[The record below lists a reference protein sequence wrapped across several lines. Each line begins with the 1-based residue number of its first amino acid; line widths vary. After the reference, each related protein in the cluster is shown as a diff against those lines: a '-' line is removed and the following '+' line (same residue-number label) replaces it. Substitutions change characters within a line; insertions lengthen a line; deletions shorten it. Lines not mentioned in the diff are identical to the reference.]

1 MYKIIDTAVMSD
13 GTKIQLE
20 DWHSE
25 NSEEYPNLYGYT
37 IAAYPVAKNS
47 GRSGWTRLGEE
58 FRVTICRN
66 EALKNGAKTL
76 ADLKEYFRYKTKD
89 EYYLG
94 LNDIEPEF

>member
-1 MYKIIDTAVMSD
+1 MKIRRN
-13 GTKIQLE
+13 IQICTDIPSQLI
-20 DWHSE
+20 
-25 NSEEYPNLYGYT
+25 PLQR
-37 IAAYPVAKNS
+37 I

-66 EALKNGAKTL
+66 EHMQYSDDMVLSDYEALKNGTKTL
-76 ADLKEYFRYKTKD
+76 ADLKDYFRYKTKD